1 MTTLVGS
8 DIVTGSI
15 RRGPAARFAA
25 RTGGGALRI
34 FLIVVALL
42 WLVPTF
48 GLLVESFRD
57 PAQYANGGWWQAIAH
72 PAQLTV
78 SNYSQLLKNSSITS
92 ALLNTVYISLP
103 ATLLVILIGAAAGF
117 AFAWI
122 DFPGRDWLFLV
133 VIALLVIPIQ
143 IALIPVSKLYTSL
156 GISGSLLSVILFH
169 VGFGLPF
176 AIFLLRNYFA
186 GIPKDLLEAARMD
199 GASEARIF
207 FRIVLPLGMPAVAS
221 LGIFQ
226 FLWVWNDLL
235 VALVFA
241 NQSSQPITVA
251 LIDQTRQFGSSIDIL
266 APGAFLSL
274 VIPLAVFL
282 AFQRFFVQG
291 VMAGSVK

>member
-1 MTTLVGS
+1 MTTLAGS

-15 RRGPAARFAA
+15 HRGLAARIAA
-25 RTGGGALRI
+25 RTGGGVLRI
-34 FLIVVALL
+34 FLVVVALV

-57 PAQYANGGWWQAIAH
+57 PAQYANGGWWHAIAH

-78 SNYSQLLKNSSITS
+78 SNYSALLKDSSITS
-92 ALLNTVYISLP
+92 ALRNTVYISVP
-103 ATLLVILIGAAAGF
+103 ATLLVILIGAAAGH

-122 DFPGRDWLFLV
+122 EFPGRDWLFLLV
-133 VIALLVIPIQ
+133 VGLLVIPIQ
-143 IALIPVSKLYTSL
+143 IALIPVSRLYTTV

-176 AIFLLRNYFA
+176 AIFLLRNYVA
-186 GIPKDLLEAARMD
+186 GIPRDLLEAARMD
-199 GASEARIF
+199 GASEAKIF
-207 FRIVLPLGMPAVAS
+207 FRIVLPLGLPAIAS
-221 LGIFQ
+221 LAIFQ

-274 VIPLAVFL
+274 VIPLVVFL

>member
-1 MTTLVGS
+1 MTTLAGS
-8 DIVTGSI
+8 DIVSGSI
-15 RRGPAARFAA
+15 HRGLAARIAA
-25 RTGGGALRI
+25 RTGGGVLRI
-34 FLIVVALL
+34 FLVVVALV

-57 PAQYANGGWWQAIAH
+57 PAQYANGGWWHAIAH

-78 SNYSQLLKNSSITS
+78 SNYSALLKDSSITS
-92 ALLNTVYISLP
+92 ALRNTVYISVP
-103 ATLLVILIGAAAGF
+103 ATLLVILIGAAAGH

-122 DFPGRDWLFLV
+122 EFPGRDWLFLLV
-133 VIALLVIPIQ
+133 VGLLVIPIQ
-143 IALIPVSKLYTSL
+143 IALIPVSRRYTTV

-186 GIPKDLLEAARMD
+186 GIPRDLLEAARMD
-199 GASEARIF
+199 GASEAKIF
-207 FRIVLPLGMPAVAS
+207 FRIVLPLGLPAIAS
-221 LGIFQ
+221 LAIFQ

-274 VIPLAVFL
+274 VIPLVVFL

>member
-1 MTTLVGS
+1 MTTLAGS

-15 RRGPAARFAA
+15 HRGLAARIAA
-25 RTGGGALRI
+25 RTGGGVLRI
-34 FLIVVALL
+34 FLVVVALV

-57 PAQYANGGWWQAIAH
+57 PAQYANGGWWHAIAH

-78 SNYSQLLKNSSITS
+78 SNYSALLKDSSITS
-92 ALLNTVYISLP
+92 ALRNTVYISVP
-103 ATLLVILIGAAAGF
+103 ATLLVILIGAAAGH

-122 DFPGRDWLFLV
+122 EFPGRDWLFLLV
-133 VIALLVIPIQ
+133 VGLLVIPIQ
-143 IALIPVSKLYTSL
+143 IALIPVSRLYTTV

-186 GIPKDLLEAARMD
+186 GIPMDLLEAARMD
-199 GASEARIF
+199 GASEAKIF
-207 FRIVLPLGMPAVAS
+207 FRIVLPLGLPAIAS
-221 LGIFQ
+221 LAIFQ

-274 VIPLAVFL
+274 VIPLVVFL